1 MNTLKL
7 LVSVLMLVSVLLSA
21 CASATATSPAPTPI
35 PHSVAPTAVPLTV
48 VPTVVVSVALHRI
61 HDHYIEKYDPQ
72 GKLLG
77 TWAKPDTVGGQI
89 KAGPRSGPGLV
100 AVDANGDNYITDA
113 GEQVHKYDKDGRFLY
128 DISQLGSMT
137 IDTQGNLYLFVSH
150 DSTILKFD
158 SHGTQIGKWS
168 AAIPGVTAGI
178 LTISRLI
185 KTAIFF

>member
-1 MNTLKL
+1 MHLRRQRHL
-7 LVSVLMLVSVLLSA
+7 PQPLSH
-21 CASATATSPAPTPI
+21 T
-35 PHSVAPTAVPLTV
+35 VAPTAVPPTV

-77 TWAKPDTVGGQI
+77 TWAKPDTVGKQI
-89 KAGPRSGPGLV
+89 KAGPRSGPGLI

-137 IDTQGNLYLFVSH
+137 IDTQGNL
-150 DSTILKFD
+150 
-158 SHGTQIGKWS
+158 
-168 AAIPGVTAGI
+168 
-178 LTISRLI
+178 
-185 KTAIFF
+185 